1 MRFEDR
7 EDGEYCIHAGS
18 LELRAGQ
25 GHLASV
31 IVNRSRDGKTGV
43 REIYRDLE
51 VSGGHRWLTS
61 DQALQHALMLG
72 ASAVTAERHRALSQS
87 GRSTSDADGVTPL
100 LERHHA
106 DLNRPLSMRGPEH
119 V

>member
-1 MRFEDR
+1 MQFEDR
-7 EDGEYCIHAGS
+7 EVGKYRIHAGS

-31 IVNRSRDGKTGV
+31 IVNRSRDGKTAT
-43 REIYRDLE
+43 REVYRDLA

-61 DQALQHALMLG
+61 DQALQRALMLG
-72 ASAVTAERHRALSQS
+72 AIAVTAERHRALSQS
-87 GRSTSDADGVTPL
+87 GRSTSDAAGVIPL
-100 LERHHA
+100 LERHQA
-106 DLNRPLSMRGPEH
+106 DLNRPWLMRGPAH

>member
-25 GHLASV
+25 GHMASV
-31 IVNRSRDGKTGV
+31 IVNRSRQGKTGV

-72 ASAVTAERHRALSQS
+72 ARAVTAERHRALRQS
-87 GRSTSDADGVTPL
+87 GRSTSDAAGANPL
-100 LERHHA
+100 PERHQAHHLGQRFPA
-106 DLNRPLSMRGPEH
+106 R
-119 V
+119 